1 MASTYTVNLGIEKIG
16 TGEQSGTWG
25 DTTNTNFDLID
36 QAVNGAVAV
45 TLASAGTSG
54 SPNTLAITDG
64 AASDGRNKFID
75 FNDGG
80 DLGATAYVQLT
91 PNDAEKLVHI
101 RNSLSGGRSLIIF
114 QGTYNASND
123 FEIPNGKDVVLK
135 FDGGGASATVTQVF
149 EDLLVTAVAA
159 TTVDTT
165 NIEVTNL
172 KAKDG
177 TAAGSIADSTGVVT
191 IASSVLTTTD
201 INGGSVDGVTLGT
214 NSAVTEAQIDN
225 ININGNTISSTD
237 TDGNVTITPDGTGS
251 VAITKIDVA
260 GGEIDGTA
268 IGANS
273 ASTGAFTTLNATG
286 GGALTGTWTDLGSV
300 TTVDINGGT
309 IDGVTIGG
317 SSAGAITGTTGQFN
331 TSLNVDGTVTA
342 DGADLDG
349 AVVINESGADV
360 DFRIES
366 DTNANAFFLEGGLG
380 FVGIG
385 EGSPLRPLHVNAGT
399 TDGVALFESGDAVA
413 TIWVADGNSTN
424 TSQVGLSAVTND
436 LLLYSGGSERLR
448 IDSTG
453 NVGIGTSSP
462 ATELEVVGTGDV
474 NGAVLIVDDA
484 GSLGVE
490 IQSTSPTIFFNEDD
504 TTDQNYQIRLSSGAL
519 NFQTQNDSR
528 NAAATKMTLDASGN
542 VGIGTSSPASKL
554 HVLSTS
560 AESVRIAYDATK
572 TARLG
577 ATSAGDLQV
586 FAFDGS
592 SYRNILLAVD
602 STTSAGNVGIGTS
615 SPSYKLHV
623 LSSSDPAFFD
633 STGTNKKVYIQETS
647 DGNSNT
653 GLSIRKKHS
662 TLHPAGY
669 WYGDIRFQGWDGSAY
684 RSAGLIECVA
694 EGTPS
699 ASNMPGNLRFST
711 NGGAADPSER
721 MRITS
726 AGNVGIGTS
735 SPAEKLEVFGTTG
748 MRANAGGYL
757 LKFLNSSST
766 SELSGF
772 IYDNNQDNIEFT
784 AYDSSYALTFKTA
797 NTERMRIDTS
807 GNVGLGSNAIS
818 SYTNYKTLTIDHDT
832 TGSILQLNGATSGHY
847 HLVQNNNGS
856 MIISADQGNAVGST
870 TINFLTD
877 GTERARIDSSGNL
890 LVGKTVTGQ
899 VLTNGIELKPGNASY
914 ISACGDQAANP
925 PLYLANKA
933 ASGTRNLA
941 YFYGTSTL
949 VGSITHNGTNT
960 AYNTSSDARLKENI
974 ADAEDAGAKVDAIQ
988 VRQFDW
994 KEGGAHQ
1001 DYGMIAQE
1009 LMNVAPEAVSGDPES
1024 DEMMGVDYSKL
1035 VPMMLK
1041 EIQSLRARVHAL
1053 EGK

>member
-1 MASTYTVNLGIEKIG
+1 LAITYVP
-16 TGEQSGTWG
+16 
-25 DTTNTNFDLID
+25 TTNFGAKDSLPTNDPAKVIKGSEFSTEFVAIQTAFGLAAPAASPTFTGTVTIASVDINGGTID
-36 QAVNGAVAV
+36 GATIATSDV
-45 TLASAGTSG
+45 TVGAGKTLDVSAGTL
-54 SPNTLAITDG
+54 TLANDQISGDKIEGGTIGSVTITTADINGGTLDG
-64 AASDGRNKFID
+64 VTI
-75 FNDGG
+75 
-80 DLGATAYVQLT
+80 
-91 PNDAEKLVHI
+91 
-101 RNSLSGGRSLIIF
+101 
-114 QGTYNASND
+114 
-123 FEIPNGKDVVLK
+123 
-135 FDGGGASATVTQVF
+135 GGASAG
-149 EDLLVTAVAA
+149 A
-159 TTVDTT
+159 
-165 NIEVTNL
+165 
-172 KAKDG
+172 G
-177 TAAGSIADSTGVVT
+177 T
-191 IASSVLTTTD
+191 
-201 INGGSVDGVTLGT
+201 
-214 NSAVTEAQIDN
+214 
-225 ININGNTISSTD
+225 
-237 TDGNVTITPDGTGS
+237 
-251 VAITKIDVA
+251 
-260 GGEIDGTA
+260 
-268 IGANS
+268 
-273 ASTGAFTTLNATG
+273 FTTLNATG

-309 IDGVTIGG
+309 LDGVTIGG

-342 DGADLDG
+342 DGLTVDGDGTLQTSDG
-349 AVVINESGADV
+349 AILTLKST
-360 DFRIES
+360 
-366 DTNANAFFLEGGLG
+366 DTTLA
-380 FVGIG
+380 
-385 EGSPLRPLHVNAGT
+385 
-399 TDGVALFESGDAVA
+399 
-413 TIWVADGNSTN
+413 ST
-424 TSQVGLSAVTND
+424 
-436 LLLYSGGSERLR
+436 
-448 IDSTG
+448 
-453 NVGIGTSSP
+453 
-462 ATELEVVGTGDV
+462 EVVGSIQFNTADSS
-474 NGAVLIVDDA
+474 DA
-484 GSLGVE
+484 GVASKIE
-490 IQSTSPTIFFNEDD
+490 ANAE
-504 TTDQNYQIRLSSGAL
+504 NASGEVGL
-519 NFQTQNDSR
+519 NFHTGKASALIKRVNISR
-528 NAAATKMTLDASGN
+528 DGDISFYEDTGTTPKFFWDAS
-542 VGIGTSSPASKL
+542 
-554 HVLSTS
+554 
-560 AESVRIAYDATK
+560 AEA
-572 TARLG
+572 L
-577 ATSAGDLQV
+577 
-586 FAFDGS
+586 
-592 SYRNILLAVD
+592 
-602 STTSAGNVGIGTS
+602 GIGTS
-615 SPSYKLHV
+615 SPSAPLNISATY
-623 LSSSDPAFFD
+623 SSDTTEQFRVQD
-633 STGTNKKVYIQETS
+633 
-647 DGNSNT
+647 NT
-653 GLSIRKKHS
+653 GGKLDFF
-662 TLHPAGY
+662 GY
-669 WYGDIRFQGWDGSAY
+669 ANGGKGIQAYADDGSTFY
-684 RSAGLIECVA
+684 
-694 EGTPS
+694 
-699 ASNMPGNLRFST
+699 NL
-711 NGGAADPSER
+711 NLQPLG
-721 MRITS
+721 
-726 AGNVGIGTS
+726 GNVGIGTS